1 LTEPSAEPPRA
12 NRSIDLKTLPLRP
25 EEAYVYS
32 RLDGFSHPR
41 DIALSTG
48 MTVAQVEQAL
58 TRLSELG
65 ALEGQQAAK
74 QEPTIARTR
83 TLDPSTGDGF
93 VAVPDLDINADEQRR
108 VWLLWKQLDHCNHY
122 QLLGLARD
130 ATREQVKAA
139 YFEQVAA
146 FHPDKHF
153 KKKLGTYKEKFE
165 AVFQRLTLAHDTLSR
180 THRRQQY
187 DADLGPESV
196 APRPEP
202 DPAAEPRSAS
212 RVSSA
217 NGVAA
222 ATTTGVA
229 AKQSVVAE
237 RVTPPAPTPATECSS
252 PPVSDD
258 QRRLLARRALERGLR
273 SMPSG
278 ERPVARTTSP
288 PLRSPSGIPPSSRSA
303 TLVRAS
309 TAESNGDWQGAGNIY
324 EQLASATLDAQLFT
338 KAADCFERFA
348 RLASTDDSSVWR
360 RAVDNARQAVQ
371 LAPENVQKRL
381 HLSRLYASAG
391 MRASALREAERAQ
404 ELSPSEKT
412 VQSWLERL
420 RRGDV

>member
-1 LTEPSAEPPRA
+1 MTEPSAQPPRA

-25 EEAYVYS
+25 EEAFVYS
-32 RLDGFSHPR
+32 RLDGLSLPR

-48 MTVAQVEQAL
+48 MTVTQVEQAL

-65 ALEGQQAAK
+65 ALEGQRATAK
-74 QEPTIARTR
+74 EPPPRSE
-83 TLDPSTGDGF
+83 DPPSDDGF
-93 VAVPDLDINADEQRR
+93 VAVPDLDITAEEQRR
-108 VWLLWKQLDHCNHY
+108 VWLLWKQLDRCSHY
-122 QLLGLARD
+122 ELLGLTRG

-139 YFEQVAA
+139 YFERVAA

-153 KKKLGTYKEKFE
+153 KKRLGTYKEKFE

-187 DADLGPESV
+187 DAELGPEPFEHAKQTSLS
-196 APRPEP
+196 P
-202 DPAAEPRSAS
+202 DPPLPSS
-212 RVSSA
+212 VSSA
-217 NGVAA
+217 NAA
-222 ATTTGVA
+222 APATPSSVSS
-229 AKQSVVAE
+229 KQNNGLGE
-237 RVTPPAPTPATECSS
+237 PTPVVGPAAPECSVPS
-252 PPVSDD
+252 MSED

-278 ERPVARTTSP
+278 ERPVANTTSP
-288 PLRSPSGIPPSSRSA
+288 PLRSPSGGPPSSRSA

-309 TAESNGDWQGAGNIY
+309 NAETTGDWQAAGHIY
-324 EQLASATLDAQLFT
+324 EQLASATHDSQLFT

-348 RLASTDDSSVWR
+348 RLTSSDEPSVWR
-360 RAVDNARQAVQ
+360 RAVDSARQAVQ
-371 LAPENVQKRL
+371 LAPENVQKRV